1 MKIIYMGTPDF
12 AVPALEALYEAGHDI
27 GYVVTQPDA
36 VRDRGKKVKMT
47 PVKEKALELGL
58 QVLQPEKVRENEEF
72 LQTITEFAPDLIAVA
87 AYGQIL
93 PKTVLDLPK
102 LGCVNIHG
110 SLLPRW
116 RGAAPIQ
123 RAIEA
128 GDPETGITIMY
139 MEEGLDTGAMLA
151 KRSTPVADK
160 NAEQLHDELSVMGA
174 QLLLETLPKLEAGDI
189 VPEKQDDSLSTYAKM
204 LSKKE
209 GKIDFSKTPEEI
221 ERMIRAFDSWPGAYT
236 SYGDKIMKIWKA
248 EVGSGKNDAVPGTI
262 TAVNKDG
269 IEIAAGGGTLVARI
283 IQMPGKKRVAV
294 SDYLKGNTV
303 EIGTILR

>member
-12 AVPALEALYEAGHDI
+12 AVPALTALAEAGHEI

-58 QVLQPEKVRENEEF
+58 EVLQPEKIKKDAEF
-72 LQTITEFAPDLIAVA
+72 FETIKAYEPDLIAVA

-93 PKTVLDLPK
+93 PKEVLDLPK

-110 SLLPRW
+110 SLLPRF

-123 RAIEA
+123 RAILE
-128 GDPETGITIMY
+128 GDEETGITIMF

-151 KRSTPVADK
+151 KRSTPIERK
-160 NAEQLHDELSVMGA
+160 NGEQIHDELAVMGA
-174 QLLLETLPKLEAGDI
+174 ELLVETIPKLAAGEITPEPQNDAESCYAPMI
-189 VPEKQDDSLSTYAKM
+189 SKKDGEIDFTKSPEK
-204 LSKKE
+204 
-209 GKIDFSKTPEEI
+209 I
-221 ERMIRAFDSWPGAYT
+221 ERLVRAFDPWPGAFT
-236 SYGDKIMKIWKA
+236 SYNGKMMKIWRA
-248 EVGSGKNDAVPGTI
+248 EVDQKENPAAPGTI
-262 TAVNKDG
+262 TGVSDQG
-269 IEIAAGGGTLVARI
+269 IEISAGGASLIATI

-294 SDYLKGNTV
+294 ADYLKGNSIEKDCV
-303 EIGTILR
+303 LG